1 MCNKKI
7 DSLLPYGDWMES
19 KGERMGLGID
29 CLAGRN

>member
-19 KGERMGLGID
+19 RRREDGIGNRLLG
-29 CLAGRN
+29 GT